1 MTGKEAEQ
9 LEDLD
14 IKSKI
19 SGHYYK
25 NMRYF
30 QDGMTRANVCIKDS
44 LPEEF
49 DAEIVNDI
57 WFLAGAASERVNDAI
72 KMLEDERKVRNNMKK
87 FLITIDTEG
96 DNLWQWK
103 DGDPIGTDNTKYL
116 PRFQKLCDKYGF
128 KPTWLTNYEM
138 MMDDNYVQFVMEVVN
153 EGRGE
158 IGMHLHAWSTP
169 PEYSLKAEKDNAPYL
184 IEYPE
189 HIMEE
194 KICSMTNIIKEKTGV
209 TPTSHRAGRWA
220 MNETYFRLLKKY
232 GYLYDCSAT
241 PHIDWRG
248 NGGRTKDSQGS
259 DYSKA
264 SEKPYRMQEILE
276 IPVTIRNAH
285 GIFGKNASFIKGKL
299 KSVYHFIKGQN
310 LWLRPNGHNLDEML
324 YLIDCVEKSSDDYIM
339 FMIHSSE
346 LMPGGSPTFK
356 SEEDIE
362 KLYHDL
368 EIIFERISKG
378 FEGATVSEYGNSIL
392 V

>member
-1 MTGKEAEQ
+1 M
-9 LEDLD
+9 
-14 IKSKI
+14 
-19 SGHYYK
+19 
-25 NMRYF
+25 
-30 QDGMTRANVCIKDS
+30 
-44 LPEEF
+44 
-49 DAEIVNDI
+49 
-57 WFLAGAASERVNDAI
+57 FLAGKASKRVNDAI
-72 KMLEDERKVRNNMKK
+72 KRLEDERKVRNNMKK

-138 MMDDNYVQFVMEVVN
+138 MMDNNYVQFITEVVN

-169 PEYSLKAEKDNAPYL
+169 PEYSLKAEKDNVPYL

-194 KICSMTNIIKEKTGV
+194 KIKFMTSIITEKTGI
-209 TPTSHRAGRWA
+209 TPTSHRAGRWG
-220 MNETYFRLLKKY
+220 MNEKYFRLLKKY
-232 GYLYDCSAT
+232 GYLYDCSVT
-241 PHIDWRG
+241 PHINWSG
-248 NGGRTKDSQGS
+248 NGGQTKDSSGT

-264 SEKPYRMQEILE
+264 SEVPCRIQEIIE
-276 IPVTIRNAH
+276 IPMTIRAVH
-285 GIFGKNASFIKGKL
+285 GMFRKSTGSVKVYLKSIYHFVKGK
-299 KSVYHFIKGQN
+299 N
-310 LWLRPNGHNLDEML
+310 LWLRPNGDNLEEML

-356 SEEDIE
+356 NEEDIE
-362 KLYHDL
+362 KLYQDL